1 MGLIRNSIFCL
12 IGLGI
17 GYAFFE
23 DSKSDINCNLF
34 YASEKI
40 LARES
45 IPRLLK
51 RNFYKA
57 NALPSE
63 LAGPGKLVLLL
74 LLFII
79 LEISADEI
87 HQILAGLIKKNYAL

>member
-1 MGLIRNSIFCL
+1 MGLIPNSIFCSVGL
-12 IGLGI
+12 VIGSE
-17 GYAFFE
+17 FFK

-51 RNFYKA
+51 INFYEA

-63 LAGPGKLVLLL
+63 LAGPGN
-74 LLFII
+74 I
-79 LEISADEI
+79 LTFSHI
-87 HQILAGLIKKNYAL
+87 NYKYSYTFYITQCVKHTRSIELE